1 MIFNYKQDQED
12 NDWGFYVDIEIYP
25 NTYEQNKQN
34 KQNKQKNIPKKKIN
48 IYKKEEE
55 KEDLEEELVEELK
68 EEINNLFH
76 SLITYIS
83 SWRIIL

>member
-34 KQNKQKNIPKKKIN
+34 KQNKQKNIPKKKI
-48 IYKKEEE
+48 YQKEEE
-55 KEDLEEELVEELK
+55 KEDLEEEFVEELL
-68 EEINNLFH
+68 EELNNLFY

-83 SWRIIL
+83 SWRITL

>member
-34 KQNKQKNIPKKKIN
+34 KQNKQKNIPKKKI
-48 IYKKEEE
+48 YQKEEE
-55 KEDLEEELVEELK
+55 KEDLEEELVEEIV
-68 EEINNLFH
+68 EEINNIFH

-83 SWRIIL
+83 SWRITL

>member
-1 MIFNYKQDQED
+1 MIFNYKQDKED

-25 NTYEQNKQN
+25 NTYEQNKQ
-34 KQNKQKNIPKKKIN
+34 KNIPKKKI
-48 IYKKEEE
+48 YQKEEE
-55 KEDLEEELVEELK
+55 KEDLEEEFVEELVEEL
-68 EEINNLFH
+68 NNLFY